1 MEILWGRGLMSGWL
15 GLGGPAA
22 LACAMLASGGASA
35 KPLAR
40 DQCRLEL
47 PSRFI
52 GAKAVPTV
60 RRAIRD
66 IAKPRPVRWI
76 IPGRAIRPDFHPKRL
91 NVILDETGR
100 IMNMRCG

>member
-1 MEILWGRGLMSGWL
+1 MSGWF
-15 GLGGPAA
+15 GLCRAA
-22 LACAMLASGGASA
+22 VPMRVAMACAVLVSGGVFG
-35 KPLAR
+35 KPLVR

-60 RRAIRD
+60 RLAIRD
-66 IAKPRPVRWI
+66 IARSQQVRWI
-76 IPGRAIRPDFHPKRL
+76 VPGRAIRPDFKPKRL